1 MRESTKLQFSLVA
14 GLLLFLGPNHSVQ
27 YLFPDDSFEHAK
39 RCHGAKYIPISP
51 GLFPVMQ
58 VVSRKLIRGAHTREF
73 TSGSG
78 FSTLTIYPA
87 LRRGEKKEGRGG
99 KVRGLRESGLPEVPA
114 RPSRSG
120 PISTKFDH
128 VAIRGT
134 LRDDSAVMAYLL
146 EMPVLI
152 IFFFS
157 LSRLRTRKEKRHLA
171 AAARR

>member
-1 MRESTKLQFSLVA
+1 MRGSTKLQFSLVA
-14 GLLLFLGPNHSVQ
+14 KLLLFLVPDHSVQ
-27 YLFPDDSFEHAK
+27 YQFPDDSFERVK
-39 RCHGAKYIPISP
+39 RRHGAKYIPISP

-58 VVSRKLIRGAHTREF
+58 VVSRKLIRGVHTREF

-87 LRRGEKKEGRGG
+87 LRRGEKEEEGGG
-99 KVRGLRESGLPEVPA
+99 KVRGLRESGLPEVPV

-128 VAIRGT
+128 VVIRGT
-134 LRDDSAVMAYLL
+134 IRDDSAVMAYLL
-146 EMPVLI
+146 GMPILI
-152 IFFFS
+152 IFFSF
-157 LSRLRTRKEKRHLA
+157 SRLRIRKEKRHLA